1 MYNGARLDAYGWN
14 FLPNVPK
21 WNSVT
26 SATFRAP
33 FGITLSGVL
42 TLNSGS
48 GIRPHHPCATP
59 PDGAGLHR
67 AISAGVDFPHRTF
80 GYKRLDLRVAKTFK
94 LPWWN
99 TEVTADFEAFNVFN
113 WVNRTY
119 SAWGAGGGDPPPNV
133 DFRSQVGNDQRQ
145 FQAGL
150 KFKF

>member
-1 MYNGARLDAYGWN
+1 MAGTSST
-14 FLPNVPK
+14 NVPK
-21 WNSVT
+21 WNIGDLGEPSGL
-26 SATFRAP
+26 R

-42 TLNSGS
+42 TLNSGPAFGHNS
-48 GIRPHHPCATP
+48 DATP
-59 PDGAGLHR
+59 PDGAGPLVNL
-67 AISAGVDFPHRTF
+67 AGVDFPHRTF